1 MIGLAL
7 KGLATRKLRSA
18 LTAIAVLLGVAMIAG
33 TYVLTDQIKGGFE
46 DLQENVY
53 LGVDAEV
60 RAKEAFDVQF
70 AEPTPIEAAL
80 VDRVRG
86 VDGVA
91 SAEGQLE
98 EHASLVID
106 GKLKESGEGGMVVA
120 TASPEPFD
128 STTDVDGEIPSG
140 SGQVAVLRDTAE
152 RHGIE
157 VGDRVGIAART
168 GVQQV
173 EVTGIFKLGNVSSLG
188 GSDLV
193 LATLPDQQAWFDRQG
208 EVTAVVA
215 AAGDGVAPEEL
226 ARRIRAEVAAGDEL
240 QVRTGSESARETA
253 DEINSEVGG
262 FLTPAL
268 LAFAGAALLVGA
280 FIIFNTFSITVAER
294 TREFALLRMLGAR
307 RRQILQAVAAEALVI
322 GVIAS
327 VLGLLLGVGF
337 AQALNALLGAVG
349 LDLPT
354 AGIELATRT
363 IVVSLIVGILVTLV
377 SALAPALRATRVPP
391 IAALR
396 TSAGA
401 VTTRRKRSAPFVA
414 GGVVLLGLAL
424 LLTGLFGSGPAEGRL
439 GAMGGGV
446 VFLFIGVALSGRW
459 FVRPLASA
467 VGWPVQRLFR
477 EPGLLAREN
486 AMRNPARTATT
497 AAALMVGLGLVVF
510 VAVFAQGLK
519 ASFTDSI
526 DRLIASDVIV
536 TERNFNPL
544 PGGIEKAIRD
554 TEGVSVAAPLRFDDI
569 RVNGKADGGV
579 TDVMNGVDPE
589 QIAAVYDADWLGGA
603 TDDTWSQVG
612 GDTAVVEEQFAKSH
626 KIKAGDTFR
635 VKGTAGAAV
644 SLRAAAL
651 YRDPLLMSG
660 IVVDNAVYGRLST
673 QRDPVI
679 LLADIEQGAD
689 RSQVQQAVK
698 QEVREYPTA
707 RVESNSEY
715 LETFE
720 DQLGQIVGLL
730 YALLGM
736 SVIISLFGIA
746 NSLFLTI
753 HERTRELGLLRAIGS
768 TRRQVNGMVTGESVI
783 TSVIGGLLG
792 SAIGVLFAF
801 LVTQALDDLGLG
813 FSLPVGQ
820 LVVFLLLSVLVGVVG
835 AIAPA
840 RRASRL
846 SVLDALRA
854 D

>member
-1 MIGLAL
+1 MTALAL

-33 TYVLTDQIKGGFE
+33 TYVLTDQIRGGFD

-53 LGVDAEV
+53 AGVDAELTA
-60 RAKEAFDVQF
+60 REAIDSQF
-70 AEPTPIEAAL
+70 ALPEPLDAGL

-86 VDGVA
+86 VGGVRA
-91 SAEGQLE
+91 ADGQLE
-98 EHASLVID
+98 ERAGLVVD
-106 GKLKESGEGGMVVA
+106 GKLVESGGQGGMLVNTA
-120 TASPEPFD
+120 TPEPFD
-128 STTDVDGEIPSG
+128 TTTDVDGRIPSEP
-140 SGQVAVLRDTAE
+140 GQVALLRDTAE
-152 RHGIE
+152 RNDLE
-157 VGDRVGIAART
+157 VGDSVGVAARRGTQNVEVVGI
-168 GVQQV
+168 
-173 EVTGIFKLGNVSSLG
+173 FDLGDVSSLG
-188 GSDLV
+188 GSDLM
-193 LATLPDQQAWFDRQG
+193 LATLADQQRWFDRQG
-208 EVTAVVA
+208 EVTSIVA
-215 AAGDGVAPEEL
+215 AADEGVTPEEL
-226 ARRIRAEVAAGDEL
+226 VRRIRAEVPDRGL

-253 DEINSEVGG
+253 DEINDEIGG

-307 RRQILQAVAAEALVI
+307 RRQILQAVAAEALII
-322 GVIAS
+322 GVVAS

-337 AQALNALLGAVG
+337 ARVLNALFEAIGFG
-349 LDLPT
+349 LPT
-354 AGIELATRT
+354 AAVELATRT
-363 IVVSLIVGILVTLV
+363 IVVSLVVGIVVTLI

-391 IAALR
+391 IAAMR
-396 TSAGA
+396 TSGGA
-401 VTTRRKRSAPFVA
+401 VVTRRRRFAPFVA

-446 VFLFIGVALSGRW
+446 IFLFIGVALTARY
-459 FVRPLASA
+459 FVRPLASF
-467 VGWPVQRLFR
+467 VGWPVQRIFR

-526 DRLIASDVIV
+526 DQLIASDVIV

-544 PGGIEKAIRD
+544 PGGVADAIRN
-554 TEGVSVAAPLRFDDI
+554 TEGVAATAPILFDDI
-569 RVNGKADGGV
+569 RINGKKDGGV
-579 TDVMNGVDPE
+579 SDIMNGADPD
-589 QIAAVYDADWLGGA
+589 QLGGVYDAEWLGGA
-603 TDDTWSQVG
+603 DNSVWSRLG
-612 GDTAVVEEQFAKSH
+612 PGTAAVEEQFAKSH
-626 KIKAGDTFR
+626 GIKAGDTFR
-635 VKGTAGAAV
+635 VTGTTGEV
-644 SLRAAAL
+644 VTLRALAV
-651 YRDPLLMSG
+651 YRDPLLFAG
-660 IVVDNAVYGRLST
+660 ITVDRRVYSRLST

-679 LLADIEQGAD
+679 VLADIGQGAD
-689 RSQVQQAVK
+689 RDQVQEAIKQAV
-698 QEVREYPTA
+698 RSYPVA

-720 DQLGQIVGLL
+720 DQLGQIVSLL

-768 TRRQVNGMVTGESVI
+768 TKRQVNGMVTGESVI
-783 TSVIGGLLG
+783 TAVIGGLLG
-792 SAIGVLFAF
+792 TAIGVFFAF

-820 LVVFLLLSVLVGVVG
+820 LVFFLAVSVVAGIVG

-840 RRASRL
+840 RRAARL
-846 SVLDALRA
+846 SVLDALRTE
-854 D
+854 